1 MSAMRDMALK
11 LVLKAKDTLSKTVL
25 QSATSLESLRKE
37 AQILKQKLSDLQKQ
51 DRLLSSFQ
59 KQTAAVRDTGKA
71 YREAEARVEK
81 LAREF
86 QQAEKP
92 SRSLQRS
99 LESARK
105 SVVSAS
111 RAYQSQRQKLAGL
124 RSSLEQA
131 GLSNRNLSAQQQRLQ
146 KELKETASALQKVD
160 ARAKTSARSFKRI
173 GFRQLARDADRTSGS
188 MSRLSQ
194 RLGTLVAASVGL
206 YTVKRAIQGLLGTGD
221 QFERLR
227 VQLNAVMGSV
237 AEGERAI
244 QWIKQFTRETP
255 YQLEQV
261 AEAFVRLKAFGLD
274 PMDGS
279 MQAMVDQA
287 SKLGGGM
294 ERLNGISLAVG
305 QAWAKQKLQGEEILQ
320 LVERGVPV
328 WELLEKATG
337 KNVQELQKLS
347 SAGKLGRDT
356 IALLIDEIG
365 KSSAGAAAEN
375 MSLLSGY
382 VSNLKDSWK
391 NFLDEIAQS
400 GALSYAKDQLKGIS
414 DQVSVM
420 SEDGRLSRLAQSISD
435 AFVQMGEA
443 IKANFTG
450 LTFESVVT
458 SIQSASQRIASTLAS
473 LNNTFTLTGNTV
485 QLFFNGFTLAVKA
498 FGLVFSQVLSSVS
511 QGLGSLFNVF
521 GATESAQKLQSF
533 SESLKAVS
541 AGFKEAVKE
550 DVQDINSTWQSLSDA
565 ILQSSQ
571 TTQQAI
577 RNESQK
583 TTESV
588 EQDVVKLN
596 SVYVQSAQT
605 AKNAF
610 TDAADALRQINTAEA
625 RTELADLAV
634 QLSQAFAE
642 GTLTQEQYNEALEAS
657 RQKLAELEDGAQAA
671 ADAARTLGDAVD
683 EAGDKQAQ
691 GAERASGTLNGLVG
705 FYNNIT
711 SELYGLSA
719 QAEDTFLALQGATQI
734 DTTDTL
740 GEVGQLK
747 AALAETTEELHQL
760 QSANV
765 GADVTGLGR
774 WMQNTAT
781 HAAAVKAEFYEQKI
795 ALEELVQGYQDGSIS
810 AETLARQGKAASES
824 MNLLNQQDLDRLN
837 SAIDQAEASMER
849 LANSTQGTLEG
860 LQDELDRLQGK
871 QDDIDR
877 RRFEARKQELESQLA
892 IAKQQG
898 DNASISNLKKALSLN
913 QSIYA
918 ETKSRRKQQEQEAA
932 RREREEKTRQENL
945 HTQPSRQP
953 TQGSA
958 ARTRATPDKVIRLEY
973 PGGQVDVGVKAG
985 DERRLLEALKN
996 AGMRSAR

>member
-1 MSAMRDMALK
+1 MSTIKESALR
-11 LVLKAKDTLSKTVL
+11 LVLKAKDSLSKTVL

-37 AQILKQKLSDLQKQ
+37 AQTLKQKLFDLQKQ

-59 KQTAAVRDTGKA
+59 KQTAAVRDTGKS

-86 QQAEKP
+86 QQTEKP

-111 RAYQSQRQKLAGL
+111 RAYQAQRQKLSGL

-131 GLSNRNLSAQQQRLQ
+131 GLSNRNLSVQQQRLQ
-146 KELKETASALQKVD
+146 KELKETASALQKLD
-160 ARAKTSARSFKRI
+160 AKAKTSSRTFKRSGI
-173 GFRQLARDADRTSGS
+173 RQLARDADRASGS
-188 MSRLSQ
+188 MGRLSQ
-194 RLGTLVAASVGL
+194 RLGALVAASVGL
-206 YTVKRAIQGLLGTGD
+206 YTIKRAIQGLLATGD

-227 VQLNAVMGSV
+227 VQLNSVMGSV

-347 SAGKLGRDT
+347 TAGKLGRDT
-356 IALLIDEIG
+356 IALLIEEIG

-382 VSNLKDSWK
+382 VSNLKDSWQ
-391 NFLDEIAQS
+391 NFLDEVAQS
-400 GALSYAKDQLKGIS
+400 GALSYTKDQLKSLS
-414 DQVSVM
+414 DQISIM

-450 LTFESVVT
+450 LTFDGVVA
-458 SIQSASQRIASTLAS
+458 SFQSASQRIASTLAS
-473 LNNTFTLTGNTV
+473 LNNTFTLTGNAV
-485 QLFFNGFTLAVKA
+485 QLLFNGFTLAVKS
-498 FGLVFSQVLSSVS
+498 FGLVFSEVISSVS
-511 QGLGSLFNVF
+511 GGMGSLLNAL

-533 SESLKAVS
+533 GESLKAVS
-541 AGFKEAVKE
+541 AGFREAVKE
-550 DVQDINSTWQSLSDA
+550 DVQDINNSWQSLGEA
-565 ILQSSQ
+565 IVQSSQ
-571 TTQQAI
+571 STQQAI

-583 TTESV
+583 TTASV
-588 EQDVVKLN
+588 EEDVVKLN
-596 SVYVQSAQT
+596 SVYFESGQT
-605 AKNAF
+605 AKKAF
-610 TDAADALRQINTAEA
+610 SDAADALKQINAAET

-634 QLSQAFAE
+634 KLSQAFAD
-642 GTLTQEQYNEALEAS
+642 GTLTQEQYNEALAAS
-657 RQKLAELEDGAQAA
+657 REKLAELENGARSAA
-671 ADAARTLGDAVD
+671 GAARSLGDAVD

-719 QAEDTFLALQGATQI
+719 QAEDTFLNMQGATQI

-740 GEVGQLK
+740 GELGQLK
-747 AALAETTEELHQL
+747 ATLAETKEELQAL
-760 QSANV
+760 ATANV
-765 GADVTGLGR
+765 GLDTTGIGH
-774 WMQNTAT
+774 WMKDTAT
-781 HAAAVKAEFYEQKI
+781 NAASVRAEFYEQKI
-795 ALEELVQGYQDGSIS
+795 ALEDLVQSYENGSVSAQQMASDGQY
-810 AETLARQGKAASES
+810 LADKL
-824 MNLLNQQDLDRLN
+824 NLLDQQDLDRLN
-837 SAIDQAEASMER
+837 QSIEQANDSMQR
-849 LANSTQGTLEG
+849 LSDSTQGTLDS
-860 LQDELDRLQGK
+860 LQDELDRLQGR
-871 QDDIDR
+871 QGDIEQR
-877 RRFEARKQELESQLA
+877 RYEARKKDLELELA
-892 IAKQQG
+892 TAKQDG
-898 DNASISNLKKALSLN
+898 DFQAVSNLQKALSLN
-913 QSIYA
+913 QSIRA
-918 ETKSRRKQQEQEAA
+918 EKQRQYQLQQQEKVQKQREQQAQQEKSRIQ
-932 RREREEKTRQENL
+932 
-945 HTQPSRQP
+945 TQRQP
-953 TQGSA
+953 TQS
-958 ARTRATPDKVIRLEY
+958 RSPEKVIRLEY
-973 PGGQVDVGVKAG
+973 PGGQVDVGVKPG
-985 DERRLLEALKN
+985 DEKRLLEALKN
-996 AGMRSAR
+996 AGMRSA

>member
-1 MSAMRDMALK
+1 MSYIKQSALR

-25 QSATSLESLRKE
+25 RSSTSLESFRKE
-37 AQILKQKLSDLQKQ
+37 AQTLKQKLSELQKQ

-59 KQTAAVRDTGKA
+59 KQAAVVRGAGIA

-86 QQAEKP
+86 QQTEKP
-92 SRSLQRS
+92 SQSLQRS
-99 LESARK
+99 MESART

-111 RAYQSQRQKLAGL
+111 RAYQNQRQKLAGL

-146 KELKETASALQKVD
+146 KELRETASALQKVD
-160 ARAKTSARSFKRI
+160 AKAKTSSRTFKRSGI
-173 GFRQLARDADRTSGS
+173 RQLSRDADRASGS
-188 MSRLSQ
+188 MGRLSQ
-194 RLGTLVAASVGL
+194 RLGALVAASVGL

-255 YQLEQV
+255 YQLGQV

-305 QAWAKQKLQGEEILQ
+305 QAWAKQKLQGEDILQ

-347 SAGKLGRDT
+347 TAGKLGRDT
-356 IALLIDEIG
+356 IALLIAEIG
-365 KSSAGAAAEN
+365 KSAEGAAAKN

-382 VSNLKDSWK
+382 VSNLKDSWQ
-391 NFLDEIAQS
+391 NFLDEVAQS
-400 GALSYAKDQLKGIS
+400 GALSYAKDQLKSLTNQIS
-414 DQVSVM
+414 IM

-435 AFVQMGEA
+435 VFVQMGEA

-450 LTFESVVT
+450 LTFDGVVA
-458 SIQSASQRIASTLAS
+458 SFQSASQRIASTLAS
-473 LNNTFTLTGNTV
+473 LNNTFTLTGNAV
-485 QLFFNGFTLAVKA
+485 QLLFNGFTLAVKS
-498 FGLVFSQVLSSVS
+498 FGLVFSEVISSVS
-511 QGLGSLFNVF
+511 RGMGSLLNAL

-533 SESLKAVS
+533 GESLKAVS
-541 AGFKEAVKE
+541 AGFREAVKE
-550 DVQDINSTWQSLSDA
+550 DVQDINNNWQSLGEA
-565 ILQSSQ
+565 IVQSSQ
-571 TTQQAI
+571 STQQAI

-583 TTESV
+583 TTASV

-596 SVYVQSAQT
+596 SVYVESGQT
-605 AKNAF
+605 AKKAF
-610 TDAADALRQINTAEA
+610 SDAADALKQINAAET

-634 QLSQAFAE
+634 KLSQAFAD
-642 GTLTQEQYNEALEAS
+642 GTLTQEQYNEALAAS
-657 RQKLAELEDGAQAA
+657 REKLAELEDGAHSA
-671 ADAARTLGDAVD
+671 ADAARSLGDAVN

-719 QAEDTFLALQGATQI
+719 QAEDTFLSMQGATQI

-740 GEVGQLK
+740 GELGQLK
-747 AALAETTEELHQL
+747 ATLAETKEEVQALAT
-760 QSANV
+760 ANV
-765 GADVTGLGR
+765 GLDTTGIGH
-774 WMQNTAT
+774 WMKDTAT
-781 HAAAVKAEFYEQKI
+781 NAASVRAEFYEQKI
-795 ALEELVQGYQDGSIS
+795 ALEDLVQSYENGSVSAQQMASDGQY
-810 AETLARQGKAASES
+810 LADSL
-824 MNLLNQQDLDRLN
+824 NLLDQQDLDRLN
-837 SAIDQAEASMER
+837 QAIEQANDSMQR
-849 LANSTQGTLEG
+849 LSDSTQGTLDS
-860 LQDELDRLQGK
+860 LQDELDRLQGR
-871 QDDIDR
+871 QGDIEQR
-877 RRFEARKQELESQLA
+877 RYEARKKDLELELA
-892 IAKQQG
+892 IAKQDG
-898 DNASISNLKKALSLN
+898 DSQAVSNLQKALSLN
-913 QSIYA
+913 QSIRA
-918 ETKSRRKQQEQEAA
+918 EKQRQYELQQQEKVQKQRDQQAQQEKSRIQ
-932 RREREEKTRQENL
+932 
-945 HTQPSRQP
+945 TQRQP
-953 TQGSA
+953 TQS
-958 ARTRATPDKVIRLEY
+958 RSPEKVIRLEY
-973 PGGQVDVGVKAG
+973 PGGQVDVGVKPG
-985 DERRLLEALKN
+985 DEKRLLEALKN
-996 AGMRSAR
+996 AGMRSA

>member
-1 MSAMRDMALK
+1 MSSIKESALR

-25 QSATSLESLRKE
+25 QSASSLESLRKE
-37 AQILKQKLSDLQKQ
+37 AQTLKQKLTDLQNQ

-59 KQTAAVRDTGKA
+59 KQTTAVRDAGKA
-71 YREAEARVEK
+71 YREAEIRVEK

-86 QQAEKP
+86 NQAEKP

-111 RAYQSQRQKLAGL
+111 RAYHAQRQKLSEL
-124 RSSLEQA
+124 RGSLEQA
-131 GLSNRNLSAQQQRLQ
+131 GLSNKNLSAQQQRLQ

-160 ARAKTSARSFKRI
+160 AKAKNSARTFKRS
-173 GFRQLARDADRTSGS
+173 GFRRLARDADRASGS
-188 MSRLSQ
+188 MGRLSQ
-194 RLGTLVAASVGL
+194 RLGALVATSVGL
-206 YTVKRAIQGLLGTGD
+206 YTVKRAIQGLLSTGD

-227 VQLNAVMGSV
+227 IQLNAVMGSV

-294 ERLNGISLAVG
+294 ERLNGISLALG

-347 SAGKLGRDT
+347 TAGKLGRET
-356 IALLIDEIG
+356 IALLIEEIG

-382 VSNLKDSWK
+382 VSNLKDSWQ
-391 NFLDEIAQS
+391 NFLDEVAQS
-400 GALSYAKDQLKGIS
+400 GALSYAKDQLKSLS
-414 DQVSVM
+414 DQISIM

-450 LTFESVVT
+450 LTFDGVVA
-458 SIQSASQRIASTLAS
+458 SLQSASQRIASTLAS
-473 LNNTFTLTGNTV
+473 LNNTFTLTGNSI

-498 FGLVFSQVLSSVS
+498 FGLVFSEVISSVS
-511 QGLGSLFNVF
+511 QGLGSLLNAL
-521 GATESAQKLQSF
+521 GATEPAQKLQSF
-533 SESLKAVS
+533 AESFKAVS

-550 DVQDINSTWQSLSDA
+550 DVQDINHSWQALA
-565 ILQSSQ
+565 EAMVQSSQ
-571 TTQQAI
+571 ATQQAI
-577 RNESQK
+577 RNENQK
-583 TTESV
+583 TTKSV
-588 EQDVVKLN
+588 KQDVTKLN

-605 AKNAF
+605 AKKAF
-610 TDAADALRQINTAEA
+610 TDAADALKQINAAET
-625 RTELADLAV
+625 RTELAELAV

-642 GTLTQEQYNEALEAS
+642 GTLTQEQYNEALAAS
-657 RQKLAELEDGAQAA
+657 RQKLTELEEGAQSAA
-671 ADAARTLGDAVD
+671 EAAQSLGNAVD

-691 GAERASGTLNGLVG
+691 GAERAASSLGGLVG

-719 QAEDTFLALQGATQI
+719 QAEDMFLSMQGATQI
-734 DTTDTL
+734 DTTDSL
-740 GEVGQLK
+740 GELGQLK
-747 AALAETTEELHQL
+747 SALAETKEEVQELAT
-760 QSANV
+760 ANV
-765 GADVTGLGR
+765 GMDVTGLGS
-774 WMQNTAT
+774 WMKDTAT
-781 HAAAVKAEFYEQKI
+781 NAASVKAEFYEQKI
-795 ALEELVQGYQDGSIS
+795 ALEELVQGYEDGS
-810 AETLARQGKAASES
+810 ATAQQMASEGEHLADS
-824 MNLLNQQDLDRLN
+824 LNLLNQQDLDRLN
-837 SAIDQAEASMER
+837 QSIEQANASMER
-849 LANSTQGTLEG
+849 LSDSTQGTLNS

-871 QDDIDR
+871 QGDIEQR
-877 RRFEARKQELESQLA
+877 RYEARKKGLELELA
-892 IAKQQG
+892 IAKQEG
-898 DNASISNLKKALSLN
+898 DSQAVSNLEKALSLN
-913 QSIYA
+913 QSILA
-918 ETKSRRKQQEQEAA
+918 EKQRQYQLQEQEKAQKQ
-932 RREREEKTRQENL
+932 REQQAQQEKTRIQS
-945 HTQPSRQP
+945 QRPPAQSR
-953 TQGSA
+953 
-958 ARTRATPDKVIRLEY
+958 TPEKVIRLEY
-973 PGGQVDVGVKAG
+973 PGGQVDVGVKPG
-985 DERRLLEALKN
+985 DESRLLEALKN
-996 AGMRSAR
+996 AGMRST

>member
-1 MSAMRDMALK
+1 MSTIKESALR
-11 LVLKAKDTLSKTVL
+11 LVLKAKDSLSKTVL

-37 AQILKQKLSDLQKQ
+37 AQTLKQKLFDLQKQ

-59 KQTAAVRDTGKA
+59 KQTAAVRDTGKS

-86 QQAEKP
+86 QQTEKP

-111 RAYQSQRQKLAGL
+111 RAYQAQRQKLSGL

-131 GLSNRNLSAQQQRLQ
+131 GLSNRNLSVQQQRLQ
-146 KELKETASALQKVD
+146 KELKETASALQKLD
-160 ARAKTSARSFKRI
+160 AKAKSSTHSFKRS
-173 GFRQLARDADRTSGS
+173 GFRQLARDADRASGS
-188 MSRLSQ
+188 MGRLSQ
-194 RLGTLVAASVGL
+194 RLGALVAASVGL
-206 YTVKRAIQGLLGTGD
+206 YTIKRAIQGLLATGD

-227 VQLNAVMGSV
+227 VQLNSVMGSV

-347 SAGKLGRDT
+347 TAGKLGRDT
-356 IALLIDEIG
+356 IALLIEEIG

-382 VSNLKDSWK
+382 VSNLKDSWQ
-391 NFLDEIAQS
+391 NFLDEVAQS
-400 GALSYAKDQLKGIS
+400 GALSYTKDQLKSLS
-414 DQVSVM
+414 DQISIM

-450 LTFESVVT
+450 LTFDGVVA
-458 SIQSASQRIASTLAS
+458 SFQSASQRIASTLAS
-473 LNNTFTLTGNTV
+473 LNNTFTLTGNAV
-485 QLFFNGFTLAVKA
+485 QLLFNGFTLAVKS
-498 FGLVFSQVLSSVS
+498 FGLVFSEVISSVS
-511 QGLGSLFNVF
+511 GGMGSLLNAL

-533 SESLKAVS
+533 GESLKAVS
-541 AGFKEAVKE
+541 AGFREAVKE
-550 DVQDINSTWQSLSDA
+550 DVQDINNSWQSLGEA
-565 ILQSSQ
+565 IVQSSQ
-571 TTQQAI
+571 STQQAI

-583 TTESV
+583 TTASV
-588 EQDVVKLN
+588 EEDVVKLN
-596 SVYVQSAQT
+596 SVYFESGQT
-605 AKNAF
+605 AKKAF
-610 TDAADALRQINTAEA
+610 SDAADALKQINAAET

-634 QLSQAFAE
+634 KLSQAFAD
-642 GTLTQEQYNEALEAS
+642 GTLTQEQYNEALAAS
-657 RQKLAELEDGAQAA
+657 REKLAELENGARSAA
-671 ADAARTLGDAVD
+671 GAARSLGDAVD

-719 QAEDTFLALQGATQI
+719 QAEDTFLNMQGATQI

-740 GEVGQLK
+740 GELGQLK
-747 AALAETTEELHQL
+747 ATLAETKEELQAL
-760 QSANV
+760 ATANV
-765 GADVTGLGR
+765 GLDTTGIGH
-774 WMQNTAT
+774 WMKDTAT
-781 HAAAVKAEFYEQKI
+781 NAASVRAEFYEQKI
-795 ALEELVQGYQDGSIS
+795 ALEDLVQSYENGSVSAQQMASDGQHL
-810 AETLARQGKAASES
+810 AESL
-824 MNLLNQQDLDRLN
+824 NLLDQQDLDRLN
-837 SAIDQAEASMER
+837 QSIEQANDSMQR
-849 LANSTQGTLEG
+849 LSDSTQGTLDS
-860 LQDELDRLQGK
+860 LQDELDRLQGR
-871 QDDIDR
+871 QGDIEQR
-877 RRFEARKQELESQLA
+877 RYEARKKDLELELA
-892 IAKQQG
+892 IAKQDG
-898 DNASISNLKKALSLN
+898 DSQAVSNLQKALTLN
-913 QSIYA
+913 QSIRTEKQRQY
-918 ETKSRRKQQEQEAA
+918 ELQQQEKVQKQREQQAQQE
-932 RREREEKTRQENL
+932 KSLIQS
-945 HTQPSRQP
+945 PRQP
-953 TQGSA
+953 TQS
-958 ARTRATPDKVIRLEY
+958 RSPEKVIRLEY
-973 PGGQVDVGVKAG
+973 PGGQVDVGVKPG
-985 DERRLLEALKN
+985 DEKRLLEALKN
-996 AGMRSAR
+996 AGMRSA

>member
-1 MSAMRDMALK
+1 MSSIKESALR
-11 LVLKAKDTLSKTVL
+11 LVLKAKDSLSKTVY

-37 AQILKQKLSDLQKQ
+37 AQTLKQKLSDLQKQ

-59 KQTAAVRDTGKA
+59 KQTAAVRDAGKS
-71 YREAEARVEK
+71 YREAEVRVEK

-86 QQAEKP
+86 QQTEKP

-105 SVVSAS
+105 SVVSTS
-111 RAYQSQRQKLAGL
+111 RAYQAQRQKLAGL

-131 GLSNRNLSAQQQRLQ
+131 GLSNKNLSAQQQRLQ

-160 ARAKTSARSFKRI
+160 AKAKTSSRTFKRS
-173 GFRQLARDADRTSGS
+173 GFRQLARDADRASGS
-188 MSRLSQ
+188 MGRLSQ
-194 RLGTLVAASVGL
+194 RFGALVAASVGL

-347 SAGKLGRDT
+347 TAGKLGRDT
-356 IALLIDEIG
+356 IALLIEEIG

-382 VSNLKDSWK
+382 VSNLKDSWQ
-391 NFLDEIAQS
+391 NFLDEVAQS
-400 GALSYAKDQLKGIS
+400 GALSYAKDQLKSLS
-414 DQVSVM
+414 DQIGIM

-450 LTFESVVT
+450 LTFEDVVA
-458 SIQSASQRIASTLAS
+458 SIQSASQRIASTLTS
-473 LNNTFTLTGNTV
+473 LNNTFTLTGNAV
-485 QLFFNGFTLAVKA
+485 QLLFNGFTLAVKS
-498 FGLVFSQVLSSVS
+498 FGLVFSEVISSVS
-511 QGLGSLFNVF
+511 RGMGSLLNAL

-533 SESLKAVS
+533 GESLKAVS
-541 AGFKEAVKE
+541 AGFREAVKE
-550 DVQDINSTWQSLSDA
+550 DVQDINQSWQSLGEA
-565 ILQSSQ
+565 IVQSSQ
-571 TTQQAI
+571 STQQAI

-583 TTESV
+583 TTASV

-605 AKNAF
+605 AKKAF
-610 TDAADALRQINTAEA
+610 TDAADALKQINAAET
-625 RTELADLAV
+625 RTELANLAV
-634 QLSQAFAE
+634 KLSQAFAD
-642 GTLTQEQYNEALEAS
+642 GTLTQEQYNQALAAS
-657 RQKLAELEDGAQAA
+657 REKLAELEDGAHTAA
-671 ADAARTLGDAVD
+671 NAARSLGDAVD
-683 EAGDKQAQ
+683 EAGNKQTQ

-719 QAEDTFLALQGATQI
+719 QAEDTFLSMQGATQI

-740 GEVGQLK
+740 GELGQLK
-747 AALAETTEELHQL
+747 ATLAETKEELQAL
-760 QSANV
+760 ATANV
-765 GADVTGLGR
+765 GLDTTGIGH
-774 WMQNTAT
+774 WMKDTAT
-781 HAAAVKAEFYEQKI
+781 NAASVRAEFYEQKI
-795 ALEELVQGYQDGSIS
+795 ALEALVQSYENGSVSAQQMASDGQN
-810 AETLARQGKAASES
+810 LADSL
-824 MNLLNQQDLDRLN
+824 NLLDQQDLDRLN
-837 SAIDQAEASMER
+837 QSIEQANDSMQR
-849 LANSTQGTLEG
+849 LSDSTQGTLDS
-860 LQDELDRLQGK
+860 LQDELDRLQGRHG
-871 QDDIDR
+871 DIEQR
-877 RRFEARKQELESQLA
+877 RHEARKKDLELELA
-892 IAKQQG
+892 IAKQDG
-898 DNASISNLKKALSLN
+898 DAQAVSNLQKALSLN
-913 QSIYA
+913 QSIRA
-918 ETKSRRKQQEQEAA
+918 EKQRQFQLQQQEKVQKQREQQAQQEKSRIQ
-932 RREREEKTRQENL
+932 
-945 HTQPSRQP
+945 TQRQP
-953 TQGSA
+953 TQS
-958 ARTRATPDKVIRLEY
+958 RSPEKVIRLEY
-973 PGGQVDVGVKAG
+973 PGGQVDVGVKPG
-985 DERRLLEALKN
+985 DEKRLLEALKN
-996 AGMRSAR
+996 AGMRSA

>member
-1 MSAMRDMALK
+1 MSSIKESALR

-37 AQILKQKLSDLQKQ
+37 TQTLKQKLSDLQKQ

-59 KQTAAVRDTGKA
+59 KQTAAVRDAGKS
-71 YREAEARVEK
+71 YWEAEVRVEK
-81 LAREF
+81 LAKEF
-86 QQAEKP
+86 QQTEKP

-111 RAYQSQRQKLAGL
+111 RAYQNQRQKLAGL

-160 ARAKTSARSFKRI
+160 AKAKTSSRTFKRS
-173 GFRQLARDADRTSGS
+173 GLRQLSRDGDRASGS
-188 MSRLSQ
+188 MGRLSK
-194 RLGTLVAASVGL
+194 RLGTLLAASVGL

-227 VQLNAVMGSV
+227 VQFNAVMGSV

-279 MQAMVDQA
+279 MQAIVDQA

-347 SAGKLGRDT
+347 TAGKLGRDT
-356 IALLIDEIG
+356 IALLIEEIG

-382 VSNLKDSWK
+382 VSNLKDSWQ
-391 NFLDEIAQS
+391 NFLDEVAQS
-400 GALSYAKDQLKGIS
+400 GALSYAKDQLKSLS
-414 DQVSVM
+414 DQISIM

-450 LTFESVVT
+450 LTFEGVVA

-473 LNNTFTLTGNTV
+473 LNNTFTVTGNAV
-485 QLFFNGFTLAVKA
+485 QLLFNGFTLTVKS
-498 FGLVFSQVLSSVS
+498 FGLVFSEVISSVS
-511 QGLGSLFNVF
+511 RGMGSLLNAL

-533 SESLKAVS
+533 GESLKAVS
-541 AGFKEAVKE
+541 AGFREAVKE
-550 DVQDINSTWQSLSDA
+550 DVQDINNSWQSLGEV
-565 ILQSSQ
+565 IIQSSQ
-571 TTQQAI
+571 STQQAI

-583 TTESV
+583 TTASV

-605 AKNAF
+605 AKKAF
-610 TDAADALRQINTAEA
+610 TGVADALKQINAAET
-625 RTELADLAV
+625 RTELSDLAV
-634 QLSQAFAE
+634 KLSQAFAD
-642 GTLTQEQYNEALEAS
+642 GTLTQEQYNEALAAS
-657 RQKLAELEDGAQAA
+657 REKLAELEDGAHSA
-671 ADAARTLGDAVD
+671 ADAARSLGDAVD
-683 EAGDKQAQ
+683 EAGNKQTQ

-719 QAEDTFLALQGATQI
+719 QAEDTFLSMQGATQI

-740 GEVGQLK
+740 GELGQLK
-747 AALAETTEELHQL
+747 ATLAETKEELQAL
-760 QSANV
+760 ATANV
-765 GADVTGLGR
+765 GLDTTGIGH
-774 WMQNTAT
+774 WMKDTAT
-781 HAAAVKAEFYEQKI
+781 NAASVRAEFYEQKI
-795 ALEELVQGYQDGSIS
+795 ALEALVQSYENGSVSAQQMASDGQN
-810 AETLARQGKAASES
+810 LADSL
-824 MNLLNQQDLDRLN
+824 NLLDQQDLDRLN
-837 SAIDQAEASMER
+837 QSIEQANDSMQR
-849 LANSTQGTLEG
+849 LSDSTQGTLDS
-860 LQDELDRLQGK
+860 LQDELDRLQGRHG
-871 QDDIDR
+871 DIEQR
-877 RRFEARKQELESQLA
+877 RHEARKKDLELELA
-892 IAKQQG
+892 IAKQDG
-898 DNASISNLKKALSLN
+898 DSQAESNLQKALSLN
-913 QSIYA
+913 QSIRA
-918 ETKSRRKQQEQEAA
+918 EKQRQYQLQQQEKVQKQREQQAQQEKSRIQ
-932 RREREEKTRQENL
+932 
-945 HTQPSRQP
+945 TQRQP
-953 TQGSA
+953 TQS
-958 ARTRATPDKVIRLEY
+958 RSPEKVIRLEY
-973 PGGQVDVGVKAG
+973 PGGQVDVGVKPG

-996 AGMRSAR
+996 AGMRSA

>member
-1 MSAMRDMALK
+1 MSSIKESALR
-11 LVLKAKDTLSKTVL
+11 LVLKTKDTLSKTVL

-37 AQILKQKLSDLQKQ
+37 AQTLKQKLSDLQKQ

-59 KQTAAVRDTGKA
+59 KQTAAVLDTGKA

-86 QQAEKP
+86 QQTEKP

-105 SVVSAS
+105 SMVSAS
-111 RAYQSQRQKLAGL
+111 RAYQAQRQKLAGL

-131 GLSNRNLSAQQQRLQ
+131 GLSNRNLSVQQQRLQ

-160 ARAKTSARSFKRI
+160 AKAKSSAHSFKRS
-173 GFRQLARDADRTSGS
+173 GFRQLARDADRASGS
-188 MSRLSQ
+188 MGRLSQ
-194 RLGTLVAASVGL
+194 RLGALVAASVGL
-206 YTVKRAIQGLLGTGD
+206 YTIKRAIQGLLATGD

-347 SAGKLGRDT
+347 TAGKLGRDT
-356 IALLIDEIG
+356 IALLIEEIG

-375 MSLLSGY
+375 ISLLSGY
-382 VSNLKDSWK
+382 VSNLKDSWQ
-391 NFLDEIAQS
+391 NFLDEVAQS
-400 GALSYAKDQLKGIS
+400 GALSYAKDQLKSLS
-414 DQVSVM
+414 DQISIM

-443 IKANFTG
+443 TKANFTG
-450 LTFESVVT
+450 LTFEGVVA

-473 LNNTFTLTGNTV
+473 LNNTFTLTGNAV
-485 QLFFNGFTLAVKA
+485 QLLFNGFTLAVKS
-498 FGLVFSQVLSSVS
+498 FGLVFSEVISSVS
-511 QGLGSLFNVF
+511 GGMGSLLNAL

-533 SESLKAVS
+533 GESLKAVS
-541 AGFKEAVKE
+541 AGFREAVKE
-550 DVQDINSTWQSLSDA
+550 DVQDINNSWQSLGEA
-565 ILQSSQ
+565 IVQSSQ
-571 TTQQAI
+571 STQQAI

-583 TTESV
+583 TTASV
-588 EQDVVKLN
+588 EEDVVKLN
-596 SVYVQSAQT
+596 SVYVESGQT
-605 AKNAF
+605 AKKAF
-610 TDAADALRQINTAEA
+610 SDAADALKQINAAET

-634 QLSQAFAE
+634 RLSQAFAD
-642 GTLTQEQYNEALEAS
+642 GTLTQEQYNEALAAS
-657 RQKLAELEDGAQAA
+657 REKLAELEDGARSAA
-671 ADAARTLGDAVD
+671 GAARSLGDAVD

-719 QAEDTFLALQGATQI
+719 QAEDTFLNMQGATQI

-740 GEVGQLK
+740 GELGQLK
-747 AALAETTEELHQL
+747 ATLAETKEEVQALAT
-760 QSANV
+760 ANV
-765 GADVTGLGR
+765 GLDTTGIGH
-774 WMQNTAT
+774 WMKDTAT
-781 HAAAVKAEFYEQKI
+781 NAASVRAEFYEQKI
-795 ALEELVQGYQDGSIS
+795 ALEDLVQSYENGSVSAQQMASDGQY
-810 AETLARQGKAASES
+810 LADKL
-824 MNLLNQQDLDRLN
+824 NLLNQQDLDRLN
-837 SAIDQAEASMER
+837 QAIEQANDSMQR
-849 LANSTQGTLEG
+849 LSDSTQGTLNS
-860 LQDELDRLQGK
+860 LQDELDRLQGR
-871 QDDIDR
+871 QGDIEQR
-877 RRFEARKQELESQLA
+877 RYEARKKDLELELA
-892 IAKQQG
+892 IAKQDG
-898 DNASISNLKKALSLN
+898 DSQAVSNLQKALTLN
-913 QSIYA
+913 QSIRTEKQRQYELQQQEKVQKQREQQA
-918 ETKSRRKQQEQEAA
+918 QQEKSRIQSQ
-932 RREREEKTRQENL
+932 
-945 HTQPSRQP
+945 RQP
-953 TQGSA
+953 TQS
-958 ARTRATPDKVIRLEY
+958 RSPEKVIRLEY
-973 PGGQVDVGVKAG
+973 PGGQVDVGVKPG
-985 DERRLLEALKN
+985 DEKRLLEALKN
-996 AGMRSAR
+996 AGMRSA